1 MLVCA
6 MNMAQD
12 DQAGLVLGAWGAVQ
26 ATAAGLA
33 MAAGGVLR
41 DLVNQLAVNYWL
53 GHSLNM
59 PATGYSFV
67 YHVEIYMLF
76 VVLVALGPLVRNR
89 TARPASQKPTFGL
102 VELPG

>member
-1 MLVCA
+1 
-6 MNMAQD
+6 
-12 DQAGLVLGAWGAVQ
+12 
-26 ATAAGLA
+26 

-41 DLVNQLAVNYWL
+41 DLVNELAVNDWL

-76 VVLVALGPLVRNR
+76 VVLVALGRRRSDGRLRSIAP
-89 TARPASQKPTFGL
+89 PT
-102 VELPG
+102 VSPTCRCSHPGYPKR

>member
-1 MLVCA
+1 
-6 MNMAQD
+6 
-12 DQAGLVLGAWGAVQ
+12 LVLGAWGAVQ

-41 DLVNQLAVNYWL
+41 DLVNELAVNDWL

-67 YHVEIYMLF
+67 YHVEIYLLF
-76 VVLVALGPLVRNR
+76 VVLVALGPLVRNQV
-89 TARPASQKPTFGL
+89 ARRSTPPSHFGL